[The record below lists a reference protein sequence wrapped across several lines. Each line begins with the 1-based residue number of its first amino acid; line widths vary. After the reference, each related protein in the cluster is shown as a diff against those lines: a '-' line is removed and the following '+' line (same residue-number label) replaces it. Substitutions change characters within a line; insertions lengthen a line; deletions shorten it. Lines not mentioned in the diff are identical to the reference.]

1 MAMES
6 LNTRLNRIEKFDI
19 TLACGLAD
27 GMSETRA
34 KVVSASWTVPV
45 DFSHVLSPLLPSPH
59 EVMEDPSLAFSRPA
73 GPFPPARSTVSVS
86 ISEDHDTE
94 NEFSAFVSFSSR
106 DMNTAQ
112 SVDSMTTQ
120 HDVIAPEVT
129 SVTVLGS
136 FRETALIVEA
146 GLTGDYVPAR
156 V

>member
-1 MAMES
+1 
-6 LNTRLNRIEKFDI
+6 
-19 TLACGLAD
+19 
-27 GMSETRA
+27 
-34 KVVSASWTVPV
+34 
-45 DFSHVLSPLLPSPH
+45 VLSPLLPSPH